1 MRFLKIII
9 LLALPLS
16 IVSQQ
21 IEFSRDQPLRLNDIK
36 PGKQTMLKSN
46 LNFTDSAVD
55 KKTTKVRGS
64 KKSAGLAFIY
74 GLLIPGMGH
83 VYSNRFSSGKYFMIS
98 EAVTWLTY
106 AAFTIYGNWLLDD
119 AYDYASLHAG
129 VKVSGKAKDDK
140 FFINIAN
147 YKNVDEYND
156 EMLRFG
162 NYSAVYYPGDGK
174 DFYWNSDTERL
185 KYRADKISGDR
196 TLTDRLFIVGAVL
209 INHVISG
216 ISAVFA
222 ANSYND
228 ELKQKGS
235 GGISLSAGVQKHFNR
250 VDGIKISLTKNF

>member
-1 MRFLKIII
+1 MRFLIII
-9 LLALPLS
+9 IILALPLS
-16 IVSQQ
+16 VLSQQ
-21 IEFSRDQPLRLNDIK
+21 FEFGKNEPLKLNDIK
-36 PGKQTMLKSN
+36 PGKQTLLKSN
-46 LNFTDSAVD
+46 LNVSDSVT
-55 KKTTKVRGS
+55 KKETSSVKRS
-64 KKSAGLAFIY
+64 KKSPGLAFIY

-83 VYSNRFSSGKYFMIS
+83 VYSDRFSSGKYFMIT

-119 AYDYASLHAG
+119 TYDYASIHAG
-129 VKVSGKAKDDK
+129 AKVSDKAKDDK

-147 YKNVDEYND
+147 YNNVDEYND

-162 NYSAVYYPGDGK
+162 NYDLVYYPGDGK
-174 DFYWNSDTERL
+174 DFYWNSESERL
-185 KYRADKISGDR
+185 KYRADKISADR

-216 ISAVFA
+216 ISSVFA

-228 ELKQKGS
+228 ELKKKGS
-235 GGISLSAGVQKHFNR
+235 GGFSLSAGVQKHYNK